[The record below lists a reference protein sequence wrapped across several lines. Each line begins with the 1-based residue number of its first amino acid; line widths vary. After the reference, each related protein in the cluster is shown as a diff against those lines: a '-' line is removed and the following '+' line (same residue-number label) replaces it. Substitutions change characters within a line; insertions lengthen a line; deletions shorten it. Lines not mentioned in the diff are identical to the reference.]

1 MVLLGILIV
10 IASRAIAVYTSLSFI
25 KDFPL
30 KFKHALN
37 WGGLKGSLSIALALS
52 LPTDFDGR
60 EDILVLTLSAVLFSL
75 IVQGLTIKPL
85 IKMVGI
91 IQKMKV
97 LKITKRSLRAYIVTK
112 RLFTIGK
119 ICNANRSLPVR
130 S

>member
-1 MVLLGILIV
+1 MVGLEINQIDLTGKWGMVLLGILIV

-60 EDILVLTLSAVLFSL
+60 EDIFSADV
-75 IVQGLTIKPL
+75 
-85 IKMVGI
+85 
-91 IQKMKV
+91 
-97 LKITKRSLRAYIVTK
+97 KRCSVFINCSRV
-112 RLFTIGK
+112 
-119 ICNANRSLPVR
+119 ND
-130 S
+130 